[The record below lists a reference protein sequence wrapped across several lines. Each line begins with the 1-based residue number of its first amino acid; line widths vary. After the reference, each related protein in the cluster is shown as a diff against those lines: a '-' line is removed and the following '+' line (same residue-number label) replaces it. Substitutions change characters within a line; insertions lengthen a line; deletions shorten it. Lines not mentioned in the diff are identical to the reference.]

1 VGDLRASHV
10 HPKRQRPVPQL
21 KEGHNGDSPRL
32 HDRRDPRERAA
43 PHFALAADLFGTQAQ
58 ERLDL
63 PNGYAVRF
71 EPDAIEALARFVA
84 KERRCCPFLSFTVD
98 VEPNDGPVWLEIV
111 GPEGTREFLAA
122 DLPGIQSS

>member
-1 VGDLRASHV
+1 METPLVCVIDAI
-10 HPKRQRPVPQL
+10 PENERP
-21 KEGHNGDSPRL
+21 
-32 HDRRDPRERAA
+32 A
-43 PHFALAADLFGTQAQ
+43 HFALAAELFGTQAQ

-111 GPEGTREFLAA
+111 GPAGTREFLAA